1 MVTTAGPSLC
11 PAHRLWSLSC
21 ESWRP
26 SRQCSWWTCSRP
38 SCPTL
43 SLSAEVRKE
52 KEGKEGR
59 EGEGRG
65 GRRGEEGRGGGVEEE
80 GRGAEGMGGE
90 EKVWN
95 MGREEI
101 QSSWGGGGGEREREV
116 EDSKSC
122 SLSLSPSV
130 QETMMPFWC

>member
-21 ESWRP
+21 ESWRL

-38 SCPTL
+38 LCPTL

-59 EGEGRG
+59 EGEGGGERRG
-65 GRRGEEGRGGGVEEE
+65 GEGGERRRGG
-80 GRGAEGMGGE
+80 EGMGGE

-95 MGREEI
+95 MGREET
-101 QSSWGGGGGEREREV
+101 QSSWGGGVGGREGSGEQQ
-116 EDSKSC
+116 K
-122 SLSLSPSV
+122 L
-130 QETMMPFWC
+130 